1 MNNRREPMVHLALRN
16 WMSFATTPAVVACDR
31 RAMVMVG
38 KIDQRE
44 QKAHPGNCYW
54 MLDCT
59 EVEMVGEVVKDSK
72 QGSNRTDRC
81 SRMERESIPCSHVRE
96 VEQGQGCNNG
106 YN

>member
-1 MNNRREPMVHLALRN
+1 
-16 WMSFATTPAVVACDR
+16 
-31 RAMVMVG
+31 MVG

-44 QKAHPGNCYW
+44 QKVQLANCYG

-59 EVEMVGEVVKDSK
+59 EVEMAGEVVEDSR

-81 SRMERESIPCSHVRE
+81 SRMGRESIPCSHVRE
-96 VEQGQGCNNG
+96 VELELEQGCNNG